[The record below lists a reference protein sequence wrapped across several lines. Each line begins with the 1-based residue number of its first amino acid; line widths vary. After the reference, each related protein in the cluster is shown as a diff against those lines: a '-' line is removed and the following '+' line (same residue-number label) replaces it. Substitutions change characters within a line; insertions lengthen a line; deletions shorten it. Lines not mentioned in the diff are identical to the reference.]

1 VTFDKS
7 LAKGLRPDIVIRKLQ
22 YEFLD
27 IGGEF
32 FFKLKHNITGKV
44 TIIELMS
51 SLCEPRIR
59 NLNSEWLNLDFSRV
73 VMELPDQ

>member
-1 VTFDKS
+1 MTFDKI

-32 FFKLKHNITGKV
+32 FFKLKHNF
-44 TIIELMS
+44 IIEAIFDNRLEVDHVS
-51 SLCEPRIR
+51 HS
-59 NLNSEWLNLDFSRV
+59 
-73 VMELPDQ
+73 